1 MIHTINL
8 CFIRT
13 GDCLLA
19 VDDID
24 LLGLK
29 IKDIA
34 TLIRNEGVHDVNFSI
49 WRYPR
54 QKDEHDIGLALKGP
68 LPDVARN
75 LANALSGTVYIIHF
89 FSFFFLICIDYLSV
103 KLILQLIISLED

>member
-1 MIHTINL
+1 MHLL

-13 GDCLLA
+13 GDCLLSI
-19 VDDID
+19 DNID

-29 IKDIA
+29 VKDIA
-34 TLIRNEGVHDVNFSI
+34 ALIRSEGDDINFSI

-54 QKDEHDIGLALKGP
+54 QKEEHDIGLALKGP

-75 LANALSGTVYIIHF
+75 LANALSGTVYTIY
-89 FSFFFLICIDYLSV
+89 FSLFSYFSNIVINY
-103 KLILQLIISLED
+103 